1 MIGKGG
7 NKVNRA
13 NREMSIR
20 AGAQTPNNASYKPKR
35 QNRRDTLDNSDN
47 NSEGHVSVYKYD
59 GPEAQWDDTNSEDAN
74 DITRNRQVSY
84 YVNKEAMREM
94 INDDEDDYGQE
105 VSKKK
110 GGAKAGNLENQM
122 HRDTYRRGGY
132 SNNSDGD
139 Y

>member
-20 AGAQTPNNASYKPKR
+20 AGAQTPNNASSKPKR
-35 QNRRDTLDNSDN
+35 QNRRDSSVKSDN
-47 NSEGHVSVYKYD
+47 KSDHVSVYKYD
-59 GPEAQWDDTNSEDAN
+59 GPEAQWDDVNSEDGI

-94 INDDEDDYGQE
+94 NNYDEDDYGQE
-105 VSKKK
+105 ISKKK
-110 GGAKAGNLENQM
+110 SKAGNLGNQM

-132 SNNSDGD
+132 SNNSDDD